1 MNKKEEYYCL
11 GEQEDRKHLR
21 FAVEFTHWQPIEV
34 RWQNYYLRH
43 FIGIGGEKKQ
53 LPHLLSIKKND
64 GIEHIIVLAFIYLT
78 EMPIEF
84 RNRYNHWV
92 LFALVE
98 LSSKERVI
106 ISCC

>member
-1 MNKKEEYYCL
+1 MNKKEEYYGL
-11 GEQEDRKHLR
+11 GEQQDRQHLR
-21 FAVEFTHWQPIEV
+21 FAREFSHWQPIEM

-53 LPHLLSIKKND
+53 LPHLLSIKKHD
-64 GIEHIIVLAFIYLT
+64 RIEHIIVVSFIYLT

-84 RNRYNHWV
+84 RNHYNHWV

-98 LSSKERVI
+98 LSSQERVI